1 MPTSAADSSTVHDT
15 DVEELLETL
24 VRLVPGSRLVT
35 VGAGSAA
42 PRTAHRV
49 LVPGRRG
56 PTALSTTRPR
66 ALAEAHRAV
75 DATTTPGDAMG
86 LLGTRAWTSLTAG
99 QLLRERVAVVGGTDG
114 LADHLSEVL
123 GQRVTYT
130 MRIEEAR
137 TSRRPVL
144 SVLDARDRRVARADL
159 GVSPASRSDLDAEV
173 AALAQV
179 GTREWTH
186 LEVPRVL
193 SRTSW
198 DDIDVLVTSTLR
210 APLWQGG
217 ARRRAEPP
225 VEAMGELSTAWA
237 EPAVRLEE
245 MGWMRRQQDLV
256 DMLRSR
262 TARQRF
268 GAVVDRLLHDARR
281 TTWPVG
287 AWHGDWTAHHMARR
301 GPQVQVWGWTRFETG
316 VPMGLDPCHFL
327 VSAATD
333 RDGFTPSAVRA
344 GLAEALRRQHGPGAS
359 VLGALYLLAVTSRE
373 LVLAEGPGGHRVAE
387 RAEVLLTT
395 LEDWFTSRV

>member
-1 MPTSAADSSTVHDT
+1 M
-15 DVEELLETL
+15 
-24 VRLVPGSRLVT
+24 
-35 VGAGSAA
+35 
-42 PRTAHRV
+42 
-49 LVPGRRG
+49 
-56 PTALSTTRPR
+56 
-66 ALAEAHRAV
+66 
-75 DATTTPGDAMG
+75 
-86 LLGTRAWTSLTAG
+86 
-99 QLLRERVAVVGGTDG
+99 
-114 LADHLSEVL
+114 
-123 GQRVTYT
+123 
-130 MRIEEAR
+130 
-137 TSRRPVL
+137 
-144 SVLDARDRRVARADL
+144 LDARDRRVARADL

-333 RDGFTPSAVRA
+333 RDGFTRRRCAPGWPRRCGASTARVPRCSGRSTCSRSPAASWCSPRAPVATASPSAPRCC
-344 GLAEALRRQHGPGAS
+344 
-359 VLGALYLLAVTSRE
+359 
-373 LVLAEGPGGHRVAE
+373 
-387 RAEVLLTT
+387 
-395 LEDWFTSRV
+395 